1 MSWLRAIITAAIAVG
16 LAFVALVI
24 VPDLVLSQI
33 VSSPHLD
40 QIRQS
45 PRFAAVMRRFK
56 LDVARV
62 TAPDGGRAR

>member
-33 VSSPHLD
+33 NSIARGQRVALATGW
-40 QIRQS
+40 
-45 PRFAAVMRRFK
+45 FTVALVVMLWALRR
-56 LDVARV
+56 LQDRHTV
-62 TAPDGGRAR
+62 

>member
-33 VSSPHLD
+33 NSIARGQRVALATGWYTVAL
-40 QIRQS
+40 
-45 PRFAAVMRRFK
+45 FAMLWALRR
-56 LDVARV
+56 LQDRHTV
-62 TAPDGGRAR
+62 